1 MGREGKTPN
10 PLIREAKEP
19 RHDDGNSDGK
29 RVNFIH
35 WTRWDNLMFSQTG
48 LPPEFLMPLRQ
59 QIFALAVSVLV
70 FIFIIDMVR
79 RRRLREEYSVL
90 WLVTSV
96 VMFVLVFKYEW
107 LVAITYWIGA
117 TSSTTTLT
125 IGSLVFLLLL
135 SVQFCIKISRLTNQ
149 VKDLSQENALLRKE
163 VEILSRRFGAKE

>member
-1 MGREGKTPN
+1 
-10 PLIREAKEP
+10 
-19 RHDDGNSDGK
+19 
-29 RVNFIH
+29 
-35 WTRWDNLMFSQTG
+35 
-48 LPPEFLMPLRQ
+48 MPLRQ

-107 LVAITYWIGA
+107 LVAVTYWIGA